1 MKDQLPPDTQLLEF
15 VPRPSRPPVV
25 VSHGFTEWLKKHF
38 FGSVWN
44 TLLTIAVFSLLYL
57 LIKPFLEWSVIKA
70 VWVAS
75 TRRECLEISPD
86 GACWAGVIQW
96 FNNLIYGR
104 YPNELQWRVNL
115 GFGLG
120 IAWVI
125 PLVFKKVTNK
135 INIGVMAVVLYPFLA
150 DYLFL
155 GGDRGILHY
164 GLSCLALG
172 YLVMVYINTVL
183 VYTGQKKLDQ
193 MIEPMW
199 ELLFPNKAVL
209 ASRLSCLLA
218 LSLPFVFLFRTVQ
231 LEYIPIDLWG
241 GLFLTIIISGFAI
254 VMALPIGILLALG
267 RRSTMPIIRWF
278 SIATIEL
285 VRSVPMIT
293 VLFMSVTM
301 MPLFFPNTM
310 DLNKLAQVIIA
321 VCVFAGAYMAE
332 TVRGGLQSIPRGQFE
347 AAESVGLG
355 YWQKM
360 FLVILPQALKAMIPN
375 IVTSFI
381 SMFKD
386 TTLVSI
392 IGLFDIML
400 MARNIS
406 IDKNWYGL
414 HSEPLVAISI
424 LFFIVCYGMSQYSQY
439 LEKKLEKSH

>member
-1 MKDQLPPDTQLLEF
+1 MEPKPPADNQLLEF
-15 VPRPSRPPVV
+15 VPRASRPPVV
-25 VSHGFTEWLKKHF
+25 VSHGVTGWLKKHF

-44 TLLTIAVFSLLYL
+44 TLLTISVFALLYL
-57 LIKPFLEWSVIKA
+57 LLKPFLEWSVLKA

-75 TRRECLEISPD
+75 SRRECMELSPD
-86 GACWAGVIQW
+86 GACWAGVIHW

-104 YPNELQWRVNL
+104 YPNDLQWRVNL
-115 GFGLG
+115 GFGIGLFW
-120 IAWVI
+120 IL
-125 PLVFKKVTNK
+125 PLVFKRVRDK
-135 INIGVMAVVLYPFLA
+135 IIIGVMAVVLYPFLA

-155 GGDRGILHY
+155 GGDRSLMHY
-164 GLSCLALG
+164 CLACLALG
-172 YLVMVYINTVL
+172 FLLMVYVNMIL
-183 VYTGQKKLDQ
+183 AYAGHRPLDQ
-193 MIEPMW
+193 MVEPMV
-199 ELLFPNKAVL
+199 EGVFPKSAVL
-209 ASRLSCLLA
+209 VSRIACLA
-218 LSLPFVFLFRTVQ
+218 VCTLPLLILFRTVR
-231 LEYIPIDLWG
+231 LEHVPIDLWG

-267 RRSTMPIIRWF
+267 RRSQLPVIRWF
-278 SIATIEL
+278 CIATIEL

-321 VCVFAGAYMAE
+321 VCIFAGAYMAE

-355 YWQKM
+355 YWQTM
-360 FLVILPQALKAMIPN
+360 SLVVLPQALKAMIPN

-414 HSEPLVAISI
+414 HSEPLVAIAV
-424 LFFIVCYGMSQYSQY
+424 LFFIVCYAMSQYSQY
-439 LEKKLEKSH
+439 LEKKLKKSR